1 MTRQLTVFP
10 AKKVITMDP
19 GSPVA
24 SAVLVDGDRIVEVG
38 DVASMAPWL
47 EAYPHKV
54 DDRFANDILMPGLI
68 DPHLHPFL
76 GATLLSDGI
85 VAPEDW
91 ELPNGTVPGCTDR
104 ESLLSRVKELA
115 EDLPHGEPLLLW
127 GAHTAW
133 HGRITAQDLDAVCRD
148 RPVILRD
155 RSFHVLILNR
165 TAIEWLD
172 LRRPAP
178 SEAESQIDW
187 DAGIFSENGMFYALK
202 TLMDFLARPERL
214 ARGLKLVS
222 ELVHRGGVTTCADL
236 ASGIFVGPD
245 AEWKNMLGTLDSP
258 ETPFRTYLVPVPH
271 LWARHYGESLEET
284 FKRIESLGSIKTPH
298 LEWLRAI
305 KTFGDGAFVTQNMQ
319 LSDPGFIDCHH
330 GEWMID
336 PDELLNI
343 SEPYWKA
350 GYDIYH
356 HVTGDLGVDRCLD
369 TLQRLREKHP
379 RFDFRYDLQ
388 HLGISRENQ
397 SARMARLGASAS
409 ANGYYLNQLGDK
421 YAQIGLGAERAN
433 NMVRLGSLARHD
445 VPFSLHSDL
454 PMGPVK
460 PLLAVT
466 TATTRQTNSGTVRG
480 IGQAVT
486 VDQALRAV
494 TIDAAWMLRKDHE
507 IGSLVAGKKAD
518 FTILT
523 EDPFEVEAAHIKD
536 IPILATVFE
545 GTVFEIN

>member
-1 MTRQLTVFP
+1 MARQLTVFP

-19 GSPVA
+19 GSPTA
-24 SAVLVDGDRIVEVG
+24 TAVLIDGERVVEVG
-38 DVASMAPWL
+38 DIASMAPWL
-47 EAYPHKV
+47 EAFPHKV
-54 DDRFANDILMPGLI
+54 DERFADKILMPGLI

-91 ELPNGTVPGCTDR
+91 ELPGGKVPGCSDR
-104 ESLLSRVKELA
+104 EALLTRVKDLAGEL
-115 EDLPHGEPLLLW
+115 PPQEPLLLW
-127 GAHTAW
+127 GAHMAW
-133 HGRITAQDLDAVCRD
+133 HGRITAHDLDAVCSD
-148 RPVILRD
+148 RPVVLRD

-165 TAIEWLD
+165 AAIEWLG

-178 SEAESQIDW
+178 PEAEAQIDW

-202 TLMDFLARPERL
+202 TLMDYLARPDRL

-245 AEWKNMLGTLDSP
+245 AEWENMRGALDSP
-258 ETPFRTYLVPVPH
+258 EIPFRTYLVPVPH
-271 LWARHYGESLEET
+271 LWARHYDESLDET
-284 FKRIESLGSIKTPH
+284 YKRIEALGSIKTKR

-319 LSDPGFIDCHH
+319 LHEPGFIDCHH
-330 GEWMID
+330 GEWMIE

-343 SEPYWKA
+343 SEPYWRA

-369 TLQRLREKHP
+369 TLQALREKHP

-388 HLGISRENQ
+388 HLGVSRENQ

-421 YAQIGLGAERAN
+421 YAEVGLGAERAN
-433 NMVRLGSLARHD
+433 NMVRLGSLARHG

-460 PLLAVT
+460 PLQAVT
-466 TATTRQTNSGTVRG
+466 TAATRQTKSGTVRG

-518 FTILT
+518 FAILGD
-523 EDPFEVEAAHIKD
+523 DPYGVDPSDIKD

-545 GTVFEIN
+545 GDVYEIS